1 VESHRE
7 DFALA
12 NGPPQ
17 MFRTLH
23 YVKKRAVN
31 PAHALALCYAGMV
44 CLAIAV
50 NLMPI
55 FLTTVQV
62 DLGGNAVLTHEQLGR
77 ISALTFAGLVGGIL
91 FTGPLADRWGGKLF
105 SILGTLLIGVGLVLL
120 GISPTYS
127 MVLVAVFVMGLGAG
141 ILDMV
146 LSPIV
151 AVLQPDRRAKALNWL
166 HSFYG
171 IGTVITVLVG
181 AFAFRLGIGWR
192 TTSLTLITVPLLV
205 ALGFVN
211 VDLPPLISYKAG
223 ERTALRDLCRNSS
236 FVAVNAAIF
245 LGGALELGLAQWL
258 PAYAEM
264 SLGFSKWTG
273 SVSLLAFSA
282 AMALGRI
289 LAGLIG
295 RRVDSIRL
303 MLDCCW
309 TSVVLFLLACFAP
322 WPAVALAASVAVGL
336 AGSCLWPTTLGVAA
350 DRFPQGGATMFGL
363 LAAFGN
369 LGGILMPWLVGV
381 TSDWSSLRLG
391 LATSTACPLL
401 MAFVLLWMRHRP
413 VAEFAQPQSAL
424 ATGTSNH
431 TAELGGS
438 DGTRTRGL
446 LRDRQAF

>member
-1 VESHRE
+1 MPRLPRGNPQYSFWNILLLFESHE
-7 DFALA
+7 
-12 NGPPQ
+12 
-17 MFRTLH
+17 
-23 YVKKRAVN
+23 RAPRSGIGWASSSAISMKNRAHN
-31 PAHALALCYAGMV
+31 PASAFALCYAAMV
-44 CLAIAV
+44 CLAITV

-55 FLTTVQV
+55 FLTTLRV
-62 DLGGNAVLTHEQLGR
+62 DLGGRAGLTGEQLGR
-77 ISALTFAGLVGGIL
+77 ISAFTFAGLVGGIL

-105 SILGTLLIGVGLVLL
+105 SILGTLLIGVGLALL
-120 GISPTYS
+120 GISPGYS

-141 ILDMV
+141 VLDMV

-151 AVLQPDRRAKALNWL
+151 AALQPDSRATALNWL

-181 AFAFRLGIGWR
+181 TLAFRLGIGWR
-192 TTSLTLITVPLLV
+192 TISLTLVPVPLLV
-205 ALGFVN
+205 ALGFLN
-211 VDLPPLISYKAG
+211 VDLPPLISDKVG

-236 FVAVNAAIF
+236 FLAVNVAIF

-273 SVSLLAFSA
+273 SISLLFFSA

-303 MLDCCW
+303 MLGCCW

-322 WPAVALAASVAVGL
+322 WSAVALAASVAVGL

-369 LGGILMPWLVGV
+369 LGGILMPWLIGV
-381 TSDWSSLRLG
+381 TADWSSLRLG

-401 MAFVLLWMRHRP
+401 MALVLLWIQRRP
-413 VAEFAQPQSAL
+413 VVEFSESHPVA
-424 ATGTSNH
+424 
-431 TAELGGS
+431 
-438 DGTRTRGL
+438 
-446 LRDRQAF
+446 

>member
-1 VESHRE
+1 MK
-7 DFALA
+7 
-12 NGPPQ
+12 N
-17 MFRTLH
+17 
-23 YVKKRAVN
+23 RAHN
-31 PAHALALCYAGMV
+31 PAYAFVLCYAAMV
-44 CLAIAV
+44 CIAIAV

-55 FLTTVQV
+55 FLTTLRA
-62 DLGGNAVLTHEQLGR
+62 DLGGRAGLTGEQLGR

-105 SILGTLLIGVGLVLL
+105 SILGTLLIGVGLALL
-120 GISPTYS
+120 GIAPGYS

-151 AVLQPDRRAKALNWL
+151 AALQPDSRATALNWL

-171 IGTVITVLVG
+171 IGTVVTVLVG
-181 AFAFRLGIGWR
+181 TFAVQLGIGWR
-192 TTSLTLITVPLLV
+192 TISLTLITVPLLV
-205 ALGFVN
+205 ALGFIK
-211 VDLPPLISYKAG
+211 VDLPPLISAKAG
-223 ERTALRDLCRNSS
+223 ERTSLRDLCRNSS

-264 SLGFSKWTG
+264 SLGYSKWTG
-273 SVSLLAFSA
+273 SISLLAFSA

-289 LAGLIG
+289 FAGLVG

-303 MLDCCW
+303 MLGCCW

-322 WPAVALAASVAVGL
+322 WAAVALASSVAVGL

-401 MAFVLLWMRHRP
+401 MAFVLLWMQRQPVVDLREGNP
-413 VAEFAQPQSAL
+413 VA
-424 ATGTSNH
+424 
-431 TAELGGS
+431 
-438 DGTRTRGL
+438 
-446 LRDRQAF
+446 QAA

>member
-50 NLMPI
+50 NLMPT

-62 DLGGNAVLTHEQLGR
+62 DLGGKAVLTHEQLGR

-151 AVLQPDRRAKALNWL
+151 AALQPDSRAKALNWL

-211 VDLPPLISYKAG
+211 VDLPPLISNKAG

-303 MLDCCW
+303 MLGCLDFRCA
-309 TSVVLFLLACFAP
+309 LLLACFAP

-369 LGGILMPWLVGV
+369 LGGNLNAVASRRYVGLVVPAAGLGHLDSV
-381 TSDWSSLRLG
+381 PSLDG
-391 LATSTACPLL
+391 LC
-401 MAFVLLWMRHRP
+401 AFVDAAPSCCRVCSAAISTRNRNIKSYGRTWRERRDSNPRP
-413 VAEFAQPQSAL
+413 PA
-424 ATGTSNH
+424 
-431 TAELGGS
+431 
-438 DGTRTRGL
+438 
-446 LRDRQAF
+446 

>member
-1 VESHRE
+1 M
-7 DFALA
+7 L
-12 NGPPQ
+12 
-17 MFRTLH
+17 
-23 YVKKRAVN
+23 
-31 PAHALALCYAGMV
+31 

-50 NLMPI
+50 NLMHI
-55 FLTTVQV
+55 FLTTVRL
-62 DLGGNAVLTHEQLGR
+62 DLGGKAGLTDEQLGR
-77 ISALTFAGLVGGIL
+77 ISALTFGGLVGGIL

-127 MVLVAVFVMGLGAG
+127 LVLVAVFVMGLGAG

-146 LSPIV
+146 LNPIV
-151 AVLQPDRRAKALNWL
+151 AALQPDSGAKALNWL

-171 IGTVITVLVG
+171 IGTVLTVLVG
-181 AFAFRLGIGWR
+181 TFAFRLGIGWR
-192 TTSLTLITVPLLV
+192 TTSLKLIAVPLLV
-205 ALGFVN
+205 GLGFIKGDV
-211 VDLPPLISYKAG
+211 PRLISDKSG
-223 ERTALRDLCRNSS
+223 ERTTLRDLCRNSS
-236 FVAVNAAIF
+236 FLAVNAAIF

-273 SVSLLAFSA
+273 SISLLAFSA

-289 LAGLIG
+289 FAGLIG
-295 RRVDSIRL
+295 RRVDSIRM
-303 MLDCCW
+303 MLGCCW

-336 AGSCLWPTTLGVAA
+336 PGSCLWPTTLGVAA

-369 LGGILMPWLVGV
+369 LGGILMPWLGGV
-381 TSDWSSLRLG
+381 TSVWSWLRVG

-401 MAFVLLWMRHRP
+401 TAFVLLWMQRQS
-413 VAEFAQPQSAL
+413 VAEFREGNPFV
-424 ATGTSNH
+424 
-431 TAELGGS
+431 
-438 DGTRTRGL
+438 
-446 LRDRQAF
+446 QAASGDSKTYR

>member
-1 VESHRE
+1 
-7 DFALA
+7 
-12 NGPPQ
+12 
-17 MFRTLH
+17 
-23 YVKKRAVN
+23 
-31 PAHALALCYAGMV
+31 MV

-50 NLMPI
+50 NLLPI
-55 FLTTVQV
+55 FLTTLRV
-62 DLGGNAVLTHEQLGR
+62 DLGGRAGLTGEQLGR

-105 SILGTLLIGVGLVLL
+105 SILGTLLIGVGLALL
-120 GISPTYS
+120 GIAPGYP
-127 MVLVAVFVMGLGAG
+127 MVLIAVFVMGLGAG

-151 AVLQPDRRAKALNWL
+151 AALQPDSRASALNWL

-171 IGTVITVLVG
+171 IGTVVTVLVG
-181 AFAFRLGIGWR
+181 TFAFRLGIGWR
-192 TTSLTLITVPLLV
+192 RISLTLITVPLLV
-205 ALGFVN
+205 ALGFIK
-211 VDLPPLISYKAG
+211 VDLPSLILDNAG
-223 ERTALRDLCRNSS
+223 GRIALRDLCRNYS
-236 FVAVNAAIF
+236 FVAINAAIF

-264 SLGFSKWTG
+264 SLGYSKWTG
-273 SVSLLAFSA
+273 SISLLAFSA

-289 LAGLIG
+289 FAGLIG
-295 RRVDSIRL
+295 RRVDSFRL
-303 MLDCCW
+303 MLGCCW

-322 WPAVALAASVAVGL
+322 WPAVALASSVAVGL
-336 AGSCLWPTTLGVAA
+336 SGSCLWPTTLGVAA

-401 MAFVLLWMRHRP
+401 MAFVLLWMQRQP
-413 VAEFAQPQSAL
+413 VV
-424 ATGTSNH
+424 
-431 TAELGGS
+431 
-438 DGTRTRGL
+438 D
-446 LRDRQAF
+446 LREGNPAVQAA